1 MSGVYPIMDSNDG
14 HVAIDHMYPILI
26 KENSI
31 NGEYEFESFTLPG
44 NTDAVICLRHNA
56 PYMYYYCGYIDK
68 SIDVD
73 PMVRSNNFENGLGFS
88 ISYRHT
94 YCSKNIMELPE
105 APPMK
110 HDRVWYGI
118 TGNPS
123 YTANRGMKYAM
134 EHDRALVLERLNI
147 LNNLIIMKNICT

>member
-1 MSGVYPIMDSNDG
+1 MSGVYPIMDSNDD
-14 HVAIDHMYPILI
+14 HVAVDHMYPILI

-73 PMVRSNNFENGLGFS
+73 PMVRSTNFENGLGFS

-118 TGNPS
+118 ADPVYMPS
-123 YTANRGMKYAM
+123 IGMKDALRNI
-134 EHDRALVLERLNI
+134 RALILERLNT
-147 LNNLIIMKNICT
+147 LNTLIIMKNICN